1 MRTAWAWTEFVSSA
15 DTSAKNTFKTVLL
28 RLLRSPLLRMLY
40 FALMLTAFTAAA
52 ISGARF
58 AFLRRQRLDA

>member
-40 FALMLTAFTAAA
+40 FALMLTAFTAAC
-52 ISGARF
+52 I
-58 AFLRRQRLDA
+58 RLI